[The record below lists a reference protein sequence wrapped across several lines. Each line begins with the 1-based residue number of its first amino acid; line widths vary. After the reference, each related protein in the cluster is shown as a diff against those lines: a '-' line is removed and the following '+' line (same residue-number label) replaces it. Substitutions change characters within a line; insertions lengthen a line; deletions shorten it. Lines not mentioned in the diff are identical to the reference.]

1 MSEFTTRL
9 DNLLSEKKIKRSD
22 LCRATGISESSVR
35 SWGKQ
40 NSIPNAEYAIKVAHF
55 FGVSVEW
62 LINGDNDD
70 DGGKLVLAP
79 EEKEL
84 VEIFRR
90 LTAEQKNFILCN
102 ARFIQEQR
110 GDSRLDVRV

>member
-1 MSEFTTRL
+1 MSEITARI
-9 DNLLSEKKIKRSD
+9 DNLLSERNKKRSD
-22 LCRATGISESSVR
+22 LCRETDIPESSFRGWVR
-35 SWGKQ
+35 G
-40 NSIPNAEYAIKVAHF
+40 SIPNAEYAIKVAHF

>member
-9 DNLLSEKKIKRSD
+9 DNLLNEKKIKRSD

-62 LINGDNDD
+62 LINGDNGDD
-70 DGGKLVLAP
+70 SCKLVLAP

-84 VEIFRR
+84 IEIFRR
-90 LTAEQKNFILCN
+90 LDSEQKKFILSN
-102 ARFIQEQR
+102 ARFIMEQK
-110 GDSRLDVRV
+110 GNLDTRV

>member
-9 DNLLSEKKIKRSD
+9 DNLLNEKKIKRSD

-62 LINGDNDD
+62 LINGDGEN
-70 DGGKLVLAP
+70 GGVKLVLAP

-84 VEIFRR
+84 IEIFRR
-90 LTAEQKNFILCN
+90 LSSEQKKFILSN
-102 ARFIQEQR
+102 ARFIMEQK
-110 GDSRLDVRV
+110 GNLDTRV